1 MKFKKLLCCVLALA
15 MVLGTMGITTFA
27 EGEVET
33 ISVSTA
39 ENLATALTKNEAN
52 IAVILEDNI
61 DLPIT
66 SLGSIT
72 AGSGEYKLGG
82 ENTQEIT
89 IDLNQ
94 KTLNVTTT
102 YWSALGSVNPDATIT
117 VKNGTMVS
125 TGNSA
130 TTWNAN
136 DLRFC
141 NCNWV
146 FEDVTFN
153 KEVALDNAGKLTT
166 MNDVTINGTGDYY
179 ALWITAEGQ
188 TVNIDGLVINTEG
201 RGIKIDEQYVDAEN
215 TVQVALA
222 VSNSTFKTAKK
233 AAIVVK
239 SVAGADI
246 STENVDISNVVADS
260 TNLVWVDE
268 DSNEYYNKVQ
278 VSGGTVAAEG
288 VDTAPIEV
296 ASKDELNKAISDAKN
311 GQTIKLTANIEADQ
325 IIIEKAVTLDLGGNA
340 LTTTSGWGGLLLK
353 GGASLVNGNLSHT
366 GNTAAIKLWDAR
378 EISDVTIT
386 VAFTEGKT
394 KGGIVIQSDSVGVD
408 VIKNVTI
415 SGDGLTNGIETY
427 NCGKAAELVIGSMNK
442 VTIDAVGTA
451 MNISAPC
458 GTATDCT
465 FSGDVTG
472 IELWIKGTYSATLE
486 LVDCDVAG
494 GSKAVYVHD
503 EFNSNPDIENIGTL
517 SLTVDEE
524 TTFESENGSVF
535 TMTIARAENV
545 NIDEQLLAYAVAE
558 NGKSKYSS
566 FADALADAKDGDTI
580 SLIYNEGDAPI
591 AMNGALYGNKT
602 VSITGDAVVDWSK
615 GWLFVGRGGEGNGKL
630 IFDNANLTSTEAS
643 LKNGTYG
650 IHVSMEEYGASNK
663 ADGEVVF
670 KNSNIDLSYLMNKNN
685 VTVDGGNLT
694 VWYGFAVG
702 ARPASETN
710 NVQRAA
716 ELKLSNNAVVEVKN
730 HNGMGIGYESNGIA
744 NIDAGSTL
752 KISAASLAVAANS
765 TVNSKGNIIGLLD
778 VADGATMNFTD
789 GFYTEDPSAYCA
801 EGYEVDK
808 SEVEGYA
815 YTVVPKA
822 AQKIN
827 VVFENGKNEGE
838 YILKLKSADEK
849 EIYEFVSA
857 ELTFKNNSESLG
869 DAIGTLPF
877 EFVENTNI
885 DVEKSLEDANTYAF
899 ALKNPANRIT
909 ATEIEL
915 GTIKFTSQG
924 TPALAVTAGTVVA
937 TRYNTNLPKYY
948 STDAELN
955 GEGLTLDISATLD
968 GTPVPDTTRDVAV
981 KIEYNLGLVGG
992 VWADDE
998 IEVTLVDKFGDE
1010 VTATKVSNGLFT
1022 FEDVATGRIEVKLSA
1037 PGFRTYTYDAILYE
1051 TEEEN
1056 NPLVLNFWNNV
1067 KTGEDED
1074 PLKKIDDSN
1083 AIEKEMA
1090 HNFVVGDIVMDFIVD
1105 RYDLAAVTSYYGM
1118 YNITERTN
1126 ASEKYLKYDLN
1137 RDGNIDIIDVHYV
1150 LHTFGN

>member
-1 MKFKKLLCCVLALA
+1 MKLKKLLASILCVA
-15 MVLGTMGITTFA
+15 MVLSTMGITTFA

-246 STENVDISNVVADS
+246 VASNNNIENVNADT
-260 TNLVWVDE
+260 TNLVCVDS
-268 DSNEYYNKVQ
+268 DLPASYPKV
-278 VSGGTVAAEG
+278 
-288 VDTAPIEV
+288 
-296 ASKDELNKAISDAKN
+296 
-311 GQTIKLTANIEADQ
+311 
-325 IIIEKAVTLDLGGNA
+325 
-340 LTTTSGWGGLLLK
+340 
-353 GGASLVNGNLSHT
+353 
-366 GNTAAIKLWDAR
+366 
-378 EISDVTIT
+378 
-386 VAFTEGKT
+386 
-394 KGGIVIQSDSVGVD
+394 
-408 VIKNVTI
+408 
-415 SGDGLTNGIETY
+415 
-427 NCGKAAELVIGSMNK
+427 K
-442 VTIDAVGTA
+442 VTIDGEPVAPYLEDAGTGVA
-451 MNISAPC
+451 CIGNSYYMTLTNALDAAQGGDIVDLLGGTIVLKDTGVTTVPINKNITITN
-458 GTATDCT
+458 GTFDITGFVAAHINSIFDIYGGAEVT
-465 FSGDVTG
+465 FEDVDFTGSNYSSSYGVIYAHETSKVTLKNCDFNLENEIDAVTG
-472 IELWIKGTYSATLE
+472 AVLKGNDYANDKFVVNNCDFTLSDTSRVFALMTIDMNGGSINATHEPISEEHAFRDVYGTIDDATISFDNFQNGIKNTKNAALTFTNSTVSSTNMAEYDLQLAGGATVSGVAFDKTNCKAVVSPAITTFANGTTYYATLE
-486 LVDCDVAG
+486 
-494 GSKAVYVHD
+494 
-503 EFNSNPDIENIGTL
+503 E
-517 SLTVDEE
+517 
-524 TTFESENGSVF
+524 
-535 TMTIARAENV
+535 
-545 NIDEQLLAYAVAE
+545 
-558 NGKSKYSS
+558 
-566 FADALADAKDGDTI
+566 ALADAKDGDTI

-591 AMNGALYGNKT
+591 AMNGYVSGKT
-602 VSITGDAVVDWSK
+602 VTITGTAVVDWSK
-615 GWLFVGRGGEGNGKL
+615 GSLFVGRGGEGNGKL

-694 VWYGFAVG
+694 VWNGFAVG

-849 EIYEFVSA
+849 EIYKFVSA

-1067 KTGEDED
+1067 KTGKDED

-1083 AIEKEMA
+1083 AIEKEMP

>member
-1 MKFKKLLCCVLALA
+1 MKLKKVLASILAVA
-15 MVLGTMGITTFA
+15 MVLSTMSFSVFAEEKAQISGTIAGCAIEDYTGDSYIFSEITGLNATESVVVKLFDANETLLATTTLQKHEYFVIDSLTVKFCIADTSSSWTTVWEEGKCHENYVPAKMTLYVDGIEMNSTKANIWTPAEQPISWGDVNGVIPAFALNRVEAENAMKEDDLSAQSILITFNNVPCIDKNMTVQLYHDDELLSTTNATAKRLGQAYSELTTNVVYSGDAAISGSWTTEINAPWTIDRAPNKIVVDIDGIETTFTNFEIA
-27 EGEVET
+27 AFSKFEKFDL
-33 ISVSTA
+33 TA
-39 ENLATALTKNEAN
+39 
-52 IAVILEDNI
+52 
-61 DLPIT
+61 
-66 SLGSIT
+66 GSIT
-72 AGSGEYKLGG
+72 VGYTNNTSVWGEGGANAKESFVVELYAEEEKIGQASLNDYEDIIDGDLYVTWNINFAGEDSEYWTVDWYGNNPSVDTVPTKVVLLADGVKVA
-82 ENTQEIT
+82 ENIVKMCAPD
-89 IDLNQ
+89 DLNPV
-94 KTLNVTTT
+94 KWDELEGV
-102 YWSALGSVNPDATIT
+102 SAAARIGKKGYSSV
-117 VKNGTMVS
+117 
-125 TGNSA
+125 
-130 TTWNAN
+130 
-136 DLRFC
+136 
-141 NCNWV
+141 
-146 FEDVTFN
+146 
-153 KEVALDNAGKLTT
+153 
-166 MNDVTINGTGDYY
+166 
-179 ALWITAEGQ
+179 
-188 TVNIDGLVINTEG
+188 
-201 RGIKIDEQYVDAEN
+201 
-215 TVQVALA
+215 
-222 VSNSTFKTAKK
+222 K
-233 AAIVVK
+233 AAI
-239 SVAGADI
+239 
-246 STENVDISNVVADS
+246 
-260 TNLVWVDE
+260 
-268 DSNEYYNKVQ
+268 
-278 VSGGTVAAEG
+278 
-288 VDTAPIEV
+288 
-296 ASKDELNKAISDAKN
+296 
-311 GQTIKLTANIEADQ
+311 
-325 IIIEKAVTLDLGGNA
+325 
-340 LTTTSGWGGLLLK
+340 
-353 GGASLVNGNLSHT
+353 
-366 GNTAAIKLWDAR
+366 
-378 EISDVTIT
+378 
-386 VAFTEGKT
+386 
-394 KGGIVIQSDSVGVD
+394 
-408 VIKNVTI
+408 
-415 SGDGLTNGIETY
+415 
-427 NCGKAAELVIGSMNK
+427 
-442 VTIDAVGTA
+442 
-451 MNISAPC
+451 
-458 GTATDCT
+458 
-465 FSGDVTG
+465 
-472 IELWIKGTYSATLE
+472 
-486 LVDCDVAG
+486 
-494 GSKAVYVHD
+494 
-503 EFNSNPDIENIGTL
+503 
-517 SLTVDEE
+517 
-524 TTFESENGSVF
+524 
-535 TMTIARAENV
+535 
-545 NIDEQLLAYAVAE
+545 
-558 NGKSKYSS
+558 
-566 FADALADAKDGDTI
+566 ADAEDGDTI

-615 GWLFVGRGGEGNGKL
+615 GSLFVGRGGEGNGKL

-694 VWYGFAVG
+694 VWCGFAVG

-849 EIYEFVSA
+849 EIYKFVSA

>member
-33 ISVSTA
+33 IRVSTA

-153 KEVALDNAGKLTT
+153 KEVALDNAGKSTT

-188 TVNIDGLVINTEG
+188 TVNIDGLVINNTEG

-246 STENVDISNVVADS
+246 STKNVDISNVVADS

-288 VDTAPIEV
+288 VDTAPIKV
-296 ASKDELNKAISDAKN
+296 TSKDELNKAISDAKN

-325 IIIEKAVTLDLGGNA
+325 ITIEKAVTLDLGEKT

-415 SGDGLTNGIETY
+415 SGEGLTNGIETY
-427 NCGKAAELVIGSMNK
+427 NCGKAAELVIGSMNN

-566 FADALADAKDGDTI
+566 FADALADAKDGDKITI
-580 SLIYNEGDAPI
+580 LAGEYNGFNVPTEL
-591 AMNGALYGNKT
+591 NNVT
-602 VSITGDAVVDWSK
+602 
-615 GWLFVGRGGEGNGKL
+615 FVGETDAEGNNLVTIKTLEDGITSHNGG
-630 IFDNANLTSTEAS
+630 IFVGSETTTFKNLNFTAGTTPGASSGWMSSSLGNTNGDTGMRSS
-643 LKNGTYG
+643 LKNLTVENCNFTGSGAYQAIWTNQGNVTVKNSTITNYDTAVDTYG
-650 IHVSMEEYGASNK
+650 IGADQKMVIENTEI
-663 ADGEVVF
+663 ADVRNAFHTGEAEVGSQIVV
-670 KNSNIDLSYLMNKNN
+670 KKTTIDSDVIDIGGAAA
-685 VTVDGGNLT
+685 VTIT
-694 VWYGFAVG
+694 S
-702 ARPASETN
+702 SEI
-710 NVQRAA
+710 
-716 ELKLSNNAVVEVKN
+716 SNAVITTYTDNNQMTISDTLLINSVINEEAKGTYNSVN
-730 HNGMGIGYESNGIA
+730 IA
-744 NIDAGSTL
+744 DDYDA
-752 KISAASLAVAANS
+752 AVAAVAANNEIIS
-765 TVNSKGNIIGLLD
+765 TKLNISFEQVEAGLYNIVLN
-778 VADGATMNFTD
+778 G
-789 GFYTEDPSAYCA
+789 ED
-801 EGYEVDK
+801 D
-808 SEVEGYA
+808 
-815 YTVVPKA
+815 
-822 AQKIN
+822 
-827 VVFENGKNEGE
+827 
-838 YILKLKSADEK
+838 
-849 EIYEFVSA
+849 IYEFVGA
-857 ELTFKNNSESLG
+857 ELTFKNESTTFGNEYMNYEILGIGGKTNAEKSIEKADTYALRLVDGAERMSGRDLVIGQVKFHGQGDINFTVSEGKVVTTEYGTNLG
-869 DAIGTLPF
+869 QYYTLDADDTTADTLTVDAITNGA
-877 EFVENTNI
+877 VE
-885 DVEKSLEDANTYAF
+885 E
-899 ALKNPANRIT
+899 
-909 ATEIEL
+909 
-915 GTIKFTSQG
+915 
-924 TPALAVTAGTVVA
+924 VTRTVVVNVA
-937 TRYNTNLPKYY
+937 YNH
-948 STDAELN
+948 A
-955 GEGLTLDISATLD
+955 LD
-968 GTPVPDTTRDVAV
+968 GTYWKDNQIT
-981 KIEYNLGLVGG
+981 
-992 VWADDE
+992 
-998 IEVTLVDKFGDE
+998 VTLKDGFGNVYDP
-1010 VTATKVSNGLFT
+1010 
-1022 FEDVATGRIEVKLSA
+1022 EDLTDGVATINNVKLGRLTVTLEA
-1037 PGFRTYTYDAILYE
+1037 PGFRRYVYNTTL
-1051 TEEEN
+1051 TEGDSA
-1056 NPLVLNFWNNV
+1056 LVLNFWNDIKRDTV
-1067 KTGEDED
+1067 QSPLAEIEAGVSGETN
-1074 PLKKIDDSN
+1074 K
-1083 AIEKEMA
+1083 
-1090 HNFVVGDIVMDFIVD
+1090 NFVVGDIVMDYTVD
-1105 RYDLAAVTSYYGM
+1105 EYDLAAVTSYYGM
-1118 YNITERTN
+1118 YELTD
-1126 ASEKYLKYDLN
+1126 ADKYIKYDLN

-1150 LHTFGN
+1150 LHTLGN

>member
-1 MKFKKLLCCVLALA
+1 MKLKKLLCSVLALA
-15 MVLGTMGITTFA
+15 MVLSTMGTVAFA
-27 EGEVET
+27 EEADVIVLNAGTYTWESRFAGKTVVAADGEE
-33 ISVSTA
+33 
-39 ENLATALTKNEAN
+39 
-52 IAVILEDNI
+52 VILDMTVVTKPGLGGADTSFEGITFEWGNAGHNGLQHSGNLTYTNCVINGQPFLYGESETFENCTFNQTDINQYNVWTYAAKEVKFIGCTFNSAGRCVLVYGDGGEAGSVEFEDTTLNASNAVDGKAAIEI
-61 DLPIT
+61 DT
-66 SLGSIT
+66 SLMTG
-72 AGSGEYKLGG
+72 
-82 ENTQEIT
+82 N
-89 IDLNQ
+89 
-94 KTLNVTTT
+94 
-102 YWSALGSVNPDATIT
+102 ATIT
-117 VKNGTMVS
+117 VDENTIAIGFGAGSKSNNTLWNVKTDPAKKESSAVVSVADETVYAKVVDEEGTVGDIVASVSGAYYSSLQDALKATKDMDTAEVTIFAGEYSIDAFTLGTNVREYPFADNLSIVADGDVTIKLNSETKSYQNGVAYQYFVGGSWYVCGKSIAFDGINFVFEDTNTEDGQTMAEIQTYASESLSYTNCTFDNVS
-125 TGNSA
+125 VSPWGDNSTGKTAAATIEGCTFSNIASRSAIHQSKALNLTVANNDFIDVVNGVHISGNELATLTVTSNDFDGIADGSAAIYFGNESWNGVWVGDYSNATITVTGNTSDAALVRNGNESLTVAHIDALSDETANTFESAFTGNSVK
-130 TTWNAN
+130 
-136 DLRFC
+136 F
-141 NCNWV
+141 
-146 FEDVTFN
+146 
-153 KEVALDNAGKLTT
+153 VAC
-166 MNDVTINGTGDYY
+166 I
-179 ALWITAEGQ
+179 
-188 TVNIDGLVINTEG
+188 
-201 RGIKIDEQYVDAEN
+201 
-215 TVQVALA
+215 
-222 VSNSTFKTAKK
+222 
-233 AAIVVK
+233 
-239 SVAGADI
+239 
-246 STENVDISNVVADS
+246 
-260 TNLVWVDE
+260 
-268 DSNEYYNKVQ
+268 
-278 VSGGTVAAEG
+278 
-288 VDTAPIEV
+288 
-296 ASKDELNKAISDAKN
+296 
-311 GQTIKLTANIEADQ
+311 
-325 IIIEKAVTLDLGGNA
+325 
-340 LTTTSGWGGLLLK
+340 
-353 GGASLVNGNLSHT
+353 
-366 GNTAAIKLWDAR
+366 GNT
-378 EISDVTIT
+378 
-386 VAFTEGKT
+386 
-394 KGGIVIQSDSVGVD
+394 
-408 VIKNVTI
+408 N
-415 SGDGLTNGIETY
+415 
-427 NCGKAAELVIGSMNK
+427 
-442 VTIDAVGTA
+442 
-451 MNISAPC
+451 
-458 GTATDCT
+458 
-465 FSGDVTG
+465 
-472 IELWIKGTYSATLE
+472 
-486 LVDCDVAG
+486 
-494 GSKAVYVHD
+494 YV
-503 EFNSNPDIENIGTL
+503 S
-517 SLTVDEE
+517 
-524 TTFESENGSVF
+524 
-535 TMTIARAENV
+535 
-545 NIDEQLLAYAVAE
+545 
-558 NGKSKYSS
+558 
-566 FADALADAKDGDTI
+566 LADAFAAANDGDTI

-615 GWLFVGRGGEGNGKL
+615 GSLFVGRGGEGNGKL

-849 EIYEFVSA
+849 EIYKFVSA

-885 DVEKSLEDANTYAF
+885 DVEKSLEDANTDAC

-909 ATEIEL
+909 ATDIEL

>member
-39 ENLATALTKNEAN
+39 ENLATALTKNKAN

-146 FEDVTFN
+146 FKDVTFN
-153 KEVALDNAGKLTT
+153 KEVALDNAGKSTT

-246 STENVDISNVVADS
+246 STKNVDISNVVADS

-296 ASKDELNKAISDAKN
+296 ASKDKLNKAISDAKN

-325 IIIEKAVTLDLGGNA
+325 ITIEKAVTLDLGGNT

-415 SGDGLTNGIETY
+415 RGDGLTNGIETY
-427 NCGKAAELVIGSMNK
+427 NCGKAAELVIGSMNN

-545 NIDEQLLAYAVAE
+545 IIDEQLLAYAVAE

-580 SLIYNEGDAPI
+580 TILAGEYNGFNVPTEL
-591 AMNGALYGNKT
+591 NNVT
-602 VSITGDAVVDWSK
+602 
-615 GWLFVGRGGEGNGKL
+615 FVGETDAEGNNLVTIKTLEDGITSHNGG
-630 IFDNANLTSTEAS
+630 IFVGSETTTFKNLNFTAGTVKGVKSGWMSSSLGNTNGDTGMSSS
-643 LKNGTYG
+643 LKNLTVDNCNFTGSGAYQAIWTNQGNVTVKNSTITKYDTAVDTYG
-650 IHVSMEEYGASNK
+650 IHADQKMVIENTEIADVRNAFHTGEAEVGSRIVVKETTIDSDVIDIGGA
-663 ADGEVVF
+663 AAVTIT
-670 KNSNIDLSYLMNKNN
+670 NSEIS
-685 VTVDGGNLT
+685 
-694 VWYGFAVG
+694 
-702 ARPASETN
+702 
-710 NVQRAA
+710 
-716 ELKLSNNAVVEVKN
+716 NAVVTTYTENNQMTISGTLLINSVINEEAKGKY
-730 HNGMGIGYESNGIA
+730 NGVNIA
-744 NIDAGSTL
+744 EDYDAA
-752 KISAASLAVAANS
+752 IAAVAANNEIIS
-765 TVNSKGNIIGLLD
+765 TKLNISFRQVEAGLYNIVLN
-778 VADGATMNFTD
+778 G
-789 GFYTEDPSAYCA
+789 ED
-801 EGYEVDK
+801 D
-808 SEVEGYA
+808 
-815 YTVVPKA
+815 
-822 AQKIN
+822 
-827 VVFENGKNEGE
+827 
-838 YILKLKSADEK
+838 
-849 EIYEFVSA
+849 IYEFVGA
-857 ELTFKNNSESLG
+857 ELTFKNESTTFGNEYMNYEILG
-869 DAIGTLPF
+869 IGGK
-877 EFVENTNI
+877 TNA
-885 DVEKSLEDANTYAF
+885 EKSIEKADTYALRLVDGAERMSGRDLVIGQVKFYGQGDINFTVSEGTVVTTEYGTNLGQYYTLDANTLTVDA
-899 ALKNPANRIT
+899 IT
-909 ATEIEL
+909 N
-915 GTIKFTSQG
+915 G
-924 TPALAVTAGTVVA
+924 AVEEVTRDVVVNVA
-937 TRYNTNLPKYY
+937 YNH
-948 STDAELN
+948 A
-955 GEGLTLDISATLD
+955 LD
-968 GTPVPDTTRDVAV
+968 GTYWNDNQITVTLKDGFGNIYGPFDVSD
-981 KIEYNLGLVGG
+981 KIETIPNVKLGRLT
-992 VWADDE
+992 
-998 IEVTLVDKFGDE
+998 VTLE
-1010 VTATKVSNGLFT
+1010 
-1022 FEDVATGRIEVKLSA
+1022 A
-1037 PGFRTYTYDAILYE
+1037 PGFRRYVYNTTL
-1051 TEEEN
+1051 TEGDSA
-1056 NPLVLNFWNNV
+1056 LVLNFWNDIKRDTV
-1067 KTGEDED
+1067 QSPLAEIEAGVSGKTN
-1074 PLKKIDDSN
+1074 K
-1083 AIEKEMA
+1083 
-1090 HNFVVGDIVMDFIVD
+1090 NFVVGDIVMDYTVD
-1105 RYDLAAVTSYYGM
+1105 EYDLAAVTSYYGM
-1118 YNITERTN
+1118 YELTD
-1126 ASEKYLKYDLN
+1126 ADKYIKYDLN

-1150 LHTFGN
+1150 LHTLGN

>member
-146 FEDVTFN
+146 FKDVTFN
-153 KEVALDNAGKLTT
+153 KEVALDNAGKSTT
-166 MNDVTINGTGDYY
+166 MNYVTINGTGDYY

-246 STENVDISNVVADS
+246 STKNVDISNVVADS
-260 TNLVWVDE
+260 TNLVWVDK

-288 VDTAPIEV
+288 VNTAPIEV

-325 IIIEKAVTLDLGGNA
+325 ITIEKAVTLDLGRNT

-427 NCGKAAELVIGSMNK
+427 NCGKAAELVIGSMNN
-442 VTIDAVGTA
+442 VTINAVGTA

-458 GTATDCT
+458 GTATACT

-486 LVDCDVAG
+486 LVNCAVAG

-503 EFNSNPDIENIGTL
+503 EFNSNPDIENTGTL

-545 NIDEQLLAYAVAE
+545 IIDEQLLAYAVAE

-580 SLIYNEGDAPI
+580 TIFAGEYEGFDVPA
-591 AMNGALYGNKT
+591 NKNNLT
-602 VSITGDAVVDWSK
+602 
-615 GWLFVGRGGEGNGKL
+615 FVGETDADGNNLVTIKTLEDGITSHNGGIFVGSETTTFKHLNFTAGTVKGVKSGWMSSSLGNTNG
-630 IFDNANLTSTEAS
+630 DTGMSSS
-643 LKNGTYG
+643 LKNLTVENCNFTGSGAYQAIWTNQGNVTVKNSTITKYDTAVDTYG
-650 IHVSMEEYGASNK
+650 IGADQKMEIENTEI
-663 ADGEVVF
+663 ADVRNAFHTGEA
-670 KNSNIDLSYLMNKNN
+670 
-685 VTVDGGNLT
+685 VDGSQIVVTKTTIDSDVIDIG
-694 VWYGFAVG
+694 GAAAVTITS
-702 ARPASETN
+702 SEI
-710 NVQRAA
+710 
-716 ELKLSNNAVVEVKN
+716 SNAVITTYTDNNQMTISDTLLINSVINEEAKGTY
-730 HNGMGIGYESNGIA
+730 NGVNIA
-744 NIDAGSTL
+744 DDYDAA
-752 KISAASLAVAANS
+752 IVAVAANNEIIS
-765 TVNSKGNIIGLLD
+765 TKLNISFEQVEAGLYNIVLN
-778 VADGATMNFTD
+778 G
-789 GFYTEDPSAYCA
+789 ED
-801 EGYEVDK
+801 D
-808 SEVEGYA
+808 
-815 YTVVPKA
+815 
-822 AQKIN
+822 
-827 VVFENGKNEGE
+827 
-838 YILKLKSADEK
+838 
-849 EIYEFVSA
+849 IYEFVGA
-857 ELTFKNNSESLG
+857 ELTFKNESTTFGNEYMNYEILG
-869 DAIGTLPF
+869 IGGK
-877 EFVENTNI
+877 TNA
-885 DVEKSLEDANTYAF
+885 EKSIEKADTYALRLVDGAERMSGRDLVIGQVKFYGQGDINFTVSEGTVVTTEYGTNLGQYYTLDANTLTVDA
-899 ALKNPANRIT
+899 IT
-909 ATEIEL
+909 N
-915 GTIKFTSQG
+915 G
-924 TPALAVTAGTVVA
+924 AVKEVTRTVVVNVA
-937 TRYNTNLPKYY
+937 YNH
-948 STDAELN
+948 A
-955 GEGLTLDISATLD
+955 LD
-968 GTPVPDTTRDVAV
+968 GTYWNDNQIT
-981 KIEYNLGLVGG
+981 
-992 VWADDE
+992 
-998 IEVTLVDKFGDE
+998 VTLKDGFGNVYDPE
-1010 VTATKVSNGLFT
+1010 DLANG
-1022 FEDVATGRIEVKLSA
+1022 VATINNVKLGRLTVTLEA
-1037 PGFRTYTYDAILYE
+1037 PGFRKYVYNTTLEAGADEKDA
-1051 TEEEN
+1051 
-1056 NPLVLNFWNNV
+1056 LVLNFWNNV
-1067 KTGEDED
+1067 KRNEELNGVVVEPLAEIETG
-1074 PLKKIDDSN
+1074 KGF
-1083 AIEKEMA
+1083 MA
-1090 HNFVVGDIVMDFIVD
+1090 HNFVVGDIVMDYTVD
-1105 RYDLAAVTSYYGM
+1105 EYDLAAVTSYYGT
-1118 YNITERTN
+1118 YGIDKAE
-1126 ASEKYLKYDLN
+1126 AEKYIKYDLN

-1150 LHTFGN
+1150 LHTLNN

>member
-39 ENLATALTKNEAN
+39 ENLATALTKNKAN

-146 FEDVTFN
+146 FKDVTFN
-153 KEVALDNAGKLTT
+153 KEVALDNAGKSTT

-215 TVQVALA
+215 TVPVALA

-246 STENVDISNVVADS
+246 STKNVDISNVVADS

-296 ASKDELNKAISDAKN
+296 ASKDKLNKAISDAKN

-325 IIIEKAVTLDLGGNA
+325 ITIEKAVTLDLGGNT

-415 SGDGLTNGIETY
+415 RGDGLTNGIETY
-427 NCGKAAELVIGSMNK
+427 NCGKAAELVIGSMNN

-545 NIDEQLLAYAVAE
+545 IIDEQLLAYAVAE

-580 SLIYNEGDAPI
+580 TILAGEYNGFNVPTEL
-591 AMNGALYGNKT
+591 NNVT
-602 VSITGDAVVDWSK
+602 
-615 GWLFVGRGGEGNGKL
+615 FVGETDAEGNNLVTIKTLEDGITSHNGG
-630 IFDNANLTSTEAS
+630 IFVGSETTTFKNLNFTAGTVKGVKSGWMSSSLGNTNGDTGMSSS
-643 LKNGTYG
+643 LKNLTVDNCNFTGSGAYQAIWTNQGNVTVKNSTITKYDTAVDTYG
-650 IHVSMEEYGASNK
+650 IHADQKMVIENTEIADVRNAFHTGEAEVGSRIVVKETTIDSDVIDIGGA
-663 ADGEVVF
+663 AAVTIT
-670 KNSNIDLSYLMNKNN
+670 NSEIS
-685 VTVDGGNLT
+685 
-694 VWYGFAVG
+694 
-702 ARPASETN
+702 
-710 NVQRAA
+710 
-716 ELKLSNNAVVEVKN
+716 NAVVTTYTENNQMTISGTLLINSVINEEAKGKY
-730 HNGMGIGYESNGIA
+730 NGVNIA
-744 NIDAGSTL
+744 EDYDAA
-752 KISAASLAVAANS
+752 IAAVAANNEIIS
-765 TVNSKGNIIGLLD
+765 TKLNISFRQVEAGLYNIVLN
-778 VADGATMNFTD
+778 G
-789 GFYTEDPSAYCA
+789 ED
-801 EGYEVDK
+801 D
-808 SEVEGYA
+808 
-815 YTVVPKA
+815 
-822 AQKIN
+822 
-827 VVFENGKNEGE
+827 
-838 YILKLKSADEK
+838 
-849 EIYEFVSA
+849 IYEFVGA
-857 ELTFKNNSESLG
+857 ELTFKNESTTFGNEYMNYEILG
-869 DAIGTLPF
+869 IGGK
-877 EFVENTNI
+877 TNA
-885 DVEKSLEDANTYAF
+885 EKSIEKADTYALRLVDGAERMSGRDLVIGQVKFYGQGDINFTVSEGTVVTTEYGTNLGQYYTLDANTLTVDA
-899 ALKNPANRIT
+899 IT
-909 ATEIEL
+909 N
-915 GTIKFTSQG
+915 G
-924 TPALAVTAGTVVA
+924 AVDEVTRTVVLNVA
-937 TRYNTNLPKYY
+937 YNH
-948 STDAELN
+948 A
-955 GEGLTLDISATLD
+955 LD
-968 GTPVPDTTRDVAV
+968 GTYWKDAAGNAANQIT
-981 KIEYNLGLVGG
+981 
-992 VWADDE
+992 
-998 IEVTLVDKFGDE
+998 VTLKDGFGNVYDAE
-1010 VTATKVSNGLFT
+1010 DLTNG
-1022 FEDVATGRIEVKLSA
+1022 VATINNVKLGRLTVTLEA
-1037 PGFRTYTYDAILYE
+1037 PGFRRYVYNTTL
-1051 TEEEN
+1051 TEGDSA
-1056 NPLVLNFWNNV
+1056 LVLNFWNDIKRGTV
-1067 KTGEDED
+1067 QSPLAEIEAGVSGKTN
-1074 PLKKIDDSN
+1074 K
-1083 AIEKEMA
+1083 
-1090 HNFVVGDIVMDFIVD
+1090 NFVVGDIVMDYTVD
-1105 RYDLAAVTSYYGM
+1105 EYDLAAVTSYYGM
-1118 YNITERTN
+1118 YELTD
-1126 ASEKYLKYDLN
+1126 ADKYIKYDLN

-1150 LHTFGN
+1150 LHTLNN

>member
-153 KEVALDNAGKLTT
+153 KEVALDNAGKSTT

-325 IIIEKAVTLDLGGNA
+325 ITIEKAVTLDLGGNT

-427 NCGKAAELVIGSMNK
+427 NCGKAAELVIGSMNN

-566 FADALADAKDGDTI
+566 FADALAAAQDGDTI
-580 SLIYNEGDAPI
+580 TILGKIAVKPGDLPAQPNNKKLTFKGDGDDELTFVDSTGYNMYYANGSSLTFDNLIITWKEGDLPYQGIAHTVDTIYNNCTINGQLCLYASSSETFKNCTFVQPLANAYNVRTWGAKEAVFEDCTFRSNGKSVLVYSETDGLTTTVENCEFYAENPIVGKAAIEIHNELATSDVSINNSTATGFGGGNISGDALYNVTQIKAGGTTKLTVNGQDVDLSKVPAPGEPNPNPSDAKPVIKI
-591 AMNGALYGNKT
+591 ALVKN
-602 VSITGDAVVDWSK
+602 DA
-615 GWLFVGRGGEGNGKL
+615 
-630 IFDNANLTSTEAS
+630 ASTEDSHVYDIKVVSDSDINKLNSTDLTFSFATDKANEYAITAAENVVLTNDGNS
-643 LKNGTYG
+643 HRYMFSYKNGTVCETAKEITIGQATVTGYG
-650 IHVSMEEYGASNK
+650 KY
-663 ADGEVVF
+663 
-670 KNSNIDLSYLMNKNN
+670 
-685 VTVDGGNLT
+685 
-694 VWYGFAVG
+694 
-702 ARPASETN
+702 
-710 NVQRAA
+710 
-716 ELKLSNNAVVEVKN
+716 
-730 HNGMGIGYESNGIA
+730 
-744 NIDAGSTL
+744 TL
-752 KISAASLAVAANS
+752 KVDDSASTNVVNATTLAASLVDSYVTDGSADGKLDIADSTTDENGQQQEIKIPTRKLSVKIYMNNKVADQVKAYQAMKVDIAGGDYSETIALGSDAVAQAAKVY
-765 TVNSKGNIIGLLD
+765 TVEKDLPFN
-778 VADGATMNFTD
+778 T
-789 GFYTEDPSAYCA
+789 
-801 EGYEVDK
+801 
-808 SEVEGYA
+808 A
-815 YTVVPKA
+815 YTVT
-822 AQKIN
+822 
-827 VVFENGKNEGE
+827 
-838 YILKLKSADEK
+838 
-849 EIYEFVSA
+849 VSGA
-857 ELTFKNNSESLG
+857 GYRTARYTVNLTN
-869 DAIGTLPF
+869 
-877 EFVENTNI
+877 
-885 DVEKSLEDANTYAF
+885 
-899 ALKNPANRIT
+899 
-909 ATEIEL
+909 
-915 GTIKFTSQG
+915 
-924 TPALAVTAGTVVA
+924 
-937 TRYNTNLPKYY
+937 
-948 STDAELN
+948 
-955 GEGLTLDISATLD
+955 
-968 GTPVPDTTRDVAV
+968 
-981 KIEYNLGLVGG
+981 
-992 VWADDE
+992 
-998 IEVTLVDKFGDE
+998 DK
-1010 VTATKVSNGLFT
+1010 T
-1022 FEDVATGRIEVKLSA
+1022 
-1037 PGFRTYTYDAILYE
+1037 
-1051 TEEEN
+1051 
-1056 NPLVLNFWNNV
+1056 LNFWNNV
-1067 KTGEDED
+1067 AD
-1074 PLKKIDDSN
+1074 N
-1083 AIEKEMA
+1083 AIEVELGNDAYKKDVTFLA
-1090 HNFVVGDIVMDFIVD
+1090 GDIVKDGTINI
-1105 RYDLAAVTSYYGM
+1105 YDLSAVVSYFGTD
-1118 YNITERTN
+1118 NKVDAE
-1126 ASEKYLKYDLN
+1126 SEYAKYDLN
-1137 RDGNIDIIDVHYV
+1137 RDGKIDSKDVAYV
-1150 LHTFGN
+1150 LVSWGK

>member
-39 ENLATALTKNEAN
+39 ENLATALTKNKAN

-146 FEDVTFN
+146 FKDVTFN
-153 KEVALDNAGKLTT
+153 KEVALDNAGKSTT

-246 STENVDISNVVADS
+246 STKNVDISNVVADS

-296 ASKDELNKAISDAKN
+296 ASKDKLNKAISDAKN

-325 IIIEKAVTLDLGGNA
+325 ITIEKAVTLDLGGNT

-415 SGDGLTNGIETY
+415 RGDGLTNGIETY
-427 NCGKAAELVIGSMNK
+427 NCGKAAELVIGSMNN

-545 NIDEQLLAYAVAE
+545 IIDEQLLAYAVAE

-580 SLIYNEGDAPI
+580 TILAGEYNGFNVPTEL
-591 AMNGALYGNKT
+591 NNVT
-602 VSITGDAVVDWSK
+602 
-615 GWLFVGRGGEGNGKL
+615 FVGETDAEGNNLVTIKTLEDGITSHNGG
-630 IFDNANLTSTEAS
+630 IFVGSETTTFKNLNFTAGTVKGVKSGWMSSSLGNTNGDTGMSSS
-643 LKNGTYG
+643 LKNLTVDNCNFTGSGAYQAIWTNQGNVTVKNSTITKYDTAVDTYG
-650 IHVSMEEYGASNK
+650 IHADQKMVIENTEIADVRNAFHTGEAEVGSRIVVKETTIDSDVIDIGGA
-663 ADGEVVF
+663 AAVTIT
-670 KNSNIDLSYLMNKNN
+670 NSEIS
-685 VTVDGGNLT
+685 
-694 VWYGFAVG
+694 
-702 ARPASETN
+702 
-710 NVQRAA
+710 
-716 ELKLSNNAVVEVKN
+716 NAVVTTYTENNQMTISGTLLINSVINEEAKGKY
-730 HNGMGIGYESNGIA
+730 NGVNIA
-744 NIDAGSTL
+744 EDYDAA
-752 KISAASLAVAANS
+752 IAAVAANNEIIS
-765 TVNSKGNIIGLLD
+765 TKLNISFRQVEAGLYNIVLN
-778 VADGATMNFTD
+778 G
-789 GFYTEDPSAYCA
+789 ED
-801 EGYEVDK
+801 D
-808 SEVEGYA
+808 
-815 YTVVPKA
+815 
-822 AQKIN
+822 
-827 VVFENGKNEGE
+827 
-838 YILKLKSADEK
+838 
-849 EIYEFVSA
+849 IYEFVGA
-857 ELTFKNNSESLG
+857 ELTFKNESTTFGNEYMNYEILG
-869 DAIGTLPF
+869 IGGK
-877 EFVENTNI
+877 TNA
-885 DVEKSLEDANTYAF
+885 EKSIEKADTYALRLVDGAERMSGRDLVIGQVKFYGQGDINFTVSEGTVVTTEYGTNLGQYYTLDANTLTVDA
-899 ALKNPANRIT
+899 IT
-909 ATEIEL
+909 N
-915 GTIKFTSQG
+915 G
-924 TPALAVTAGTVVA
+924 AVEEVTRTVVVNVA
-937 TRYNTNLPKYY
+937 YNH
-948 STDAELN
+948 A
-955 GEGLTLDISATLD
+955 LD
-968 GTPVPDTTRDVAV
+968 GTYWKDAAGNAANQIT
-981 KIEYNLGLVGG
+981 
-992 VWADDE
+992 
-998 IEVTLVDKFGDE
+998 VTLKDGFGNVYDAE
-1010 VTATKVSNGLFT
+1010 DLTNG
-1022 FEDVATGRIEVKLSA
+1022 VATINNVKLGRLTVTLEA
-1037 PGFRTYTYDAILYE
+1037 PGFRRYVYNTTL
-1051 TEEEN
+1051 TEGDSA
-1056 NPLVLNFWNNV
+1056 LVLNFWNDIKRGTV
-1067 KTGEDED
+1067 QSPLAEIEAGVSGKTN
-1074 PLKKIDDSN
+1074 K
-1083 AIEKEMA
+1083 
-1090 HNFVVGDIVMDFIVD
+1090 NFVVGDIVMDYTVD
-1105 RYDLAAVTSYYGM
+1105 EYDLAAVTSYYGM
-1118 YNITERTN
+1118 YELTD
-1126 ASEKYLKYDLN
+1126 ADKYIKYDLN

-1150 LHTFGN
+1150 LHTLNN